1 MDVYTS
7 QGSHQGAS
15 RVRAYHYHFNFS
27 KRLESHDKNREDIND
42 MNEKP
47 SPKSIIEEALEII
60 EGDRE
65 QTYGSPDVNLK
76 RIAFFWQTNLAN
88 KTRLNDI
95 EITAEDVCWMMVL
108 MKLSRQLHKS
118 KRDNMVDAI
127 GYIALIDK
135 IR

>member
-1 MDVYTS
+1 MQKEKVHHS
-7 QGSHQGAS
+7 FHQGK
-15 RVRAYHYHFNFS
+15 NMES
-27 KRLESHDKNREDIND
+27 KATDSNT
-42 MNEKP
+42 
-47 SPKSIIEEALEII
+47 PKSIIEEAMQII

-76 RIAFFWQTNLAN
+76 RIAFFWQTYLAN

-108 MKLSRQLHKS
+108 MKLSRQLHQS

>member
-1 MDVYTS
+1 
-7 QGSHQGAS
+7 
-15 RVRAYHYHFNFS
+15 
-27 KRLESHDKNREDIND
+27 
-42 MNEKP
+42 MNENP
-47 SPKSIIEEALEII
+47 SPKSIIEEALDII

-76 RIAFFWQTNLAN
+76 RIAFFWQTYLVN
-88 KTRLNDI
+88 KNRLNDI
-95 EITAEDVCWMMVL
+95 HISAEDVCWMMVL
-108 MKLSRQLHKS
+108 MKLSRQLHQS